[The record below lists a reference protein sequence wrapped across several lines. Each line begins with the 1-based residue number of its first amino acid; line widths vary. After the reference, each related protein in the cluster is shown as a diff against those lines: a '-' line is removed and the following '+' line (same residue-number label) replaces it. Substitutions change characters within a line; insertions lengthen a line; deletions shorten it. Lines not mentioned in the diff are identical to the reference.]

1 MSIRTNRPKP
11 QYNINMQIVA
21 LFNCAAKTGKTTL
34 AYHIA
39 WMLTE
44 LGHRTLLADFDPQA
58 HLSAMALGVDKLE
71 AFWSDPSNTLSAAL
85 NADDARIPHTE
96 PLADGLSIIV
106 GDPCL
111 AECEEALAGTWRRCM
126 RAHPSALR
134 RTTMPSQIMRT
145 IAQREGAEFV
155 IVDLASNLGALTRA
169 TLLAADYIL
178 IPATATLLSLRALSV
193 LGPTLLR
200 WRADWERVRAPI
212 MMTQPYGAFAAAG
225 YVLTGPPDEKY
236 QAALEAAYS
245 QYLPAPGFSGSS
257 QLCRIQHYPGL
268 RALAARAGK
277 PMFALQPADGAMG
290 AYAESVQDCY
300 KDFRRLADAIISLSA
315 AYHPEQQT
323 AADLCAR
330 QTTACCSRQNHEI
343 GPQM

>member
-1 MSIRTNRPKP
+1 
-11 QYNINMQIVA
+11 MQILA

-71 AFWSDPSNTLSAAL
+71 AFWSDRSNTLSAAL
-85 NADDARIPHTE
+85 NADEVRIPHTE
-96 PLADGLSIIV
+96 SITDGLSIIV
-106 GDPCL
+106 GDPWL
-111 AECEEALAGTWRRCM
+111 AECEDALAEAWPRCM
-126 RAHPSALR
+126 RAHPHPSALC

-145 IAQREGAEFV
+145 VAQREDAEFV

-169 TLLAADYIL
+169 TLLAADHIL
-178 IPATATLLSLRALSV
+178 IPTKATLLSLRALSV

-200 WRADWERVRAPI
+200 WRADWERARAPV

-236 QAALEAAYS
+236 QAALETAYP
-245 QYLPAPGFSGSS
+245 QYLPAPSFSGSP
-257 QLCRIQHYPGL
+257 QLCRIRHYPSL
-268 RALAARAGK
+268 IELAARAGK
-277 PMFALQPADGAMG
+277 PMFALKPADGAIRSH
-290 AYAESVQDCY
+290 AASVQNCY
-300 KDFRRLADAIISLSA
+300 EDFRRLADAIIRISA
-315 AYHPEQQT
+315 AYQPEQQT
-323 AADLCAR
+323 AADLCAH
-330 QTTACCSRQNHEI
+330 QTTACCSRPRHEI